1 MKGPTSPGRAS
12 VGRRGEALVASKLE
26 HEGFEIV
33 AQNARV
39 GRLELDLIARRGP
52 LLVVC
57 EVRSLTSDRLYSPAE
72 SVDAHKQARIR
83 RATAEWL
90 SNNHVGGR
98 VRVRFDVAA
107 VVMNGPRGE
116 PEITYYDNAF

>member
-1 MKGPTSPGRAS
+1 M
-12 VGRRGEALVASKLE
+12 GRRGEALVASKLE
-26 HEGFEIV
+26 REGFEII

-57 EVRSLTSDRLYSPAE
+57 EVRSLTSDRRYSPAE
-72 SVDAHKQARIR
+72 SVDARKQARIR
-83 RATAEWL
+83 QATAQWL
-90 SNNHVGGR
+90 SENHVDGR

-107 VVMNGPRGE
+107 VVMNGPGGE